1 MVLAELLCIEV
12 ESDSLA
18 DAVEEGIKQFDCSRS
33 DLEAE
38 IVQTP
43 SSGWFGLFGR
53 RQMRVAIR
61 LVDRNAAA
69 MLICQKLLDLAGL
82 PAAVSC
88 ESALA
93 PCRLV
98 IDSPEPS
105 LLIGRSGQTLDA
117 LQFLL
122 NSMLDK
128 QFGPEGKV
136 ELDVG
141 GYRLKRKSELNSL
154 AKRLVKQARE
164 TGKPAAT
171 PPLSVDD
178 RKVLHGFFAREN
190 DIHAQTKGQ
199 GNEKKLVV
207 STGRR

>member
-1 MVLAELLCIEV
+1 MVVADLLRIEV
-12 ESDSLA
+12 ETDSLA
-18 DAVEEGIKQFDCSRS
+18 DAVEEGIRRFDCSRT

-61 LVDRNAAA
+61 LVDRSAAA
-69 MLICQKLLDLAGL
+69 RQICRKLLELAGL
-82 PAAVSC
+82 PATVSC
-88 ESALA
+88 DSALA
-93 PCRLV
+93 PGRL
-98 IDSPEPS
+98 IINSSEPS
-105 LLIGRSGQTLDA
+105 LLIGRFGQTLEA

-128 QFGPEGKV
+128 QFGPEGKI
-136 ELDVG
+136 EIDVA
-141 GYRLKRKSELNSL
+141 GYRLKRKSELTIL
-154 AKRLVKQARE
+154 AKKLVKQARE

-171 PPLSVDD
+171 PPLSADD
-178 RKVLHGFFAREN
+178 RKVLHGFFAREK
-190 DIHAQTKGQ
+190 DILAQTKGQ
-199 GNEKKLVV
+199 GSDKKLVV